1 MIETMDR
8 DELSQLGKIN
18 SEMEQN
24 MEIERRFQA
33 RERDLKLMQKKINRR
48 GLDKSRGGDQDA
60 NNALEYGSEL

>member
-48 GLDKSRGGDQDA
+48 GLDKSRGGD
-60 NNALEYGSEL
+60 